1 VLTDARSRDLEDRSF
16 DEPARR
22 NVMSR
27 RYPAVEGELEDE
39 LAQELE
45 NELENEI
52 GGLVREL
59 EDELEDEDFSE
70 YEDELEL
77 EDELGGLA
85 RELEDEL
92 EDEDFADHEDED
104 EFEALVR
111 ELEDEFEREDEDF
124 ANPPRRVYA
133 DAELL
138 AELAFAAEDAETEEE
153 AEAFLGALAPLVIR
167 AAAPLV
173 KRYAPTLVRGA
184 VSLGKKLWSSPTTR
198 QLVRQVPRVLGRTVR
213 DIGRR
218 YAAGKPINAG
228 VIARSLVGHAV
239 NGGQPDE
246 RTGPPAR
253 RGRARRRNRPAR
265 GRSTRTTRT
274 HTTRARRTATAR
286 RAAPRRRGKG
296 RARRR

>member
-1 VLTDARSRDLEDRSF
+1 
-16 DEPARR
+16 
-22 NVMSR
+22 MSR

-45 NELENEI
+45 NELENDI

-92 EDEDFADHEDED
+92 EDEDFAEYEDELED
-104 EFEALVR
+104 EFETVVR

-124 ANPPRRVYA
+124 TNPQRRVFA
-133 DAELL
+133 DAELM
-138 AELAFAAEDAETEEE
+138 AELAFAAEESETEEE
-153 AEAFLGALAPLVIR
+153 AEAFLGALAPLVLR
-167 AAAPLV
+167 AAAPLA
-173 KRYAPTLVRGA
+173 KKYAPKLIRGAIGLGKRLWRSPNTRRLVRH
-184 VSLGKKLWSSPTTR
+184 
-198 QLVRQVPRVLGRTVR
+198 VPRVLGRTVR

-218 YAAGKPINAG
+218 YAAGKPIDAG
-228 VIARSLVGHAV
+228 VISRSLVGHAV
-239 NGGQPDE
+239 NAGRPEE
-246 RTGPPAR
+246 RPAR
-253 RGRARRRNRPAR
+253 KGRSRRRNRPER

-274 HTTRARRTATAR
+274 RAARTRRGASAR